1 MSRTHPNRGRR
12 EVAPLP
18 SAAEVRAARESVG
31 VTQAEAARRALVS
44 TRAWIKWETGERP
57 ISGAAWALFRLRSGL
72 ATLRQIER
80 ESARPA
86 PDAMA

>member
-1 MSRTHPNRGRR
+1 MSRSRPETLR
-12 EVAPLP
+12 LP
-18 SAAEVRAARESVG
+18 SAADVRAARESVG

-57 ISGAAWALFRLRSGL
+57 ISGSAWALFRLRSGL

-80 ESARPA
+80 ESARTA
-86 PDAMA
+86 PDAVA